1 MVTKNYLE
9 GWTLNPGIP
18 EKDFLTAISCLEFAL
33 PDDFVQFFRENNG
46 GEGFIGSNYLII
58 WKAEELVVF
67 NAEYEV
73 DLYAPG
79 IFLFGSNGGGEGYG
93 FDTRAKKMSIVRIPF
108 IGMQLSYATPI
119 AANLTDLFAQ
129 LLK

>member
-1 MVTKNYLE
+1 MVTRDYLE
-9 GWTLNPGIP
+9 SWVLNPGIP
-18 EKDFLTAISCLEFAL
+18 EKDFLTEVSSLDFAL
-33 PDDFVQFFRENNG
+33 PRDFVQFFCENNG

-58 WKAEELVVF
+58 WKADELVVF

-93 FDTRAKKMSIVRIPF
+93 FDTREKKMSIVRIPF
-108 IGMQLSYATPI
+108 IGMQISDAIPT
-119 AANLTDLFAQ
+119 AENLTDLFVQ
-129 LLK
+129 LRR